1 MGPEERETS
10 RSREKRQ
17 SPDALLPRSPTEN
30 KTEQEII
37 VALTSAHSAAHIHT
51 QSFIYAILNK
61 KTDDPNS
68 DSSSGEASAG
78 NIINP
83 KFSPKHPSACEYD
96 TDGCVNVAHTNPTA
110 ECCDELY

>member
-30 KTEQEII
+30 ETEQEII

-51 QSFIYAILNK
+51 QSFIYAVLYKHIY
-61 KTDDPNS
+61 DDPNS
-68 DSSSGEASAG
+68 DSSSGEAPAG
-78 NIINP
+78 NIINFP
-83 KFSPKHPSACEYD
+83 QSVHQRVSMTRMD
-96 TDGCVNVAHTNPTA
+96 V
-110 ECCDELY
+110 